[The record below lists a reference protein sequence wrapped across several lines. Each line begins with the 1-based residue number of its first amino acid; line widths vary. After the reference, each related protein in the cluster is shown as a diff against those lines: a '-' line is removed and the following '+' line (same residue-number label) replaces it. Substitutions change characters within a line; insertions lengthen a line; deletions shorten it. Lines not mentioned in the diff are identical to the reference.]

1 LALFVG
7 YYRNPISD
15 EGSMKMGEAKRR
27 KSAEVS
33 IVETA
38 EGPAVPAVWPLSSPA
53 VQTELEDWF
62 ASRKIDCRAPGFHD
76 SPEFL
81 KEERKSADIL
91 NRVARLVEARAYTA
105 EYLEEAGR
113 KIRIAADAVASQ
125 VKKDSRL
132 GLCVVASGVLSR
144 MLDHLG
150 VWNYTAKS
158 NLAIHFP
165 SAVSRTPRF
174 FYSLDQGHF
183 SAAHAIVVAPP
194 FTVIDITL
202 GRQPY
207 DTSAIRRWVPD
218 MVLSS
223 EFEPY
228 EATPEDLMSPELRLF
243 MQSRG
248 QSGSE
253 FLATQKPTMI
263 ELMRQL
269 PGRKVSR
276 SSGHLDYG
284 IVAVGGYTERL
295 EEMPLQGCGINGL
308 TPLEIFTRFVFPKL

>member
-1 LALFVG
+1 
-7 YYRNPISD
+7 
-15 EGSMKMGEAKRR
+15 MGEAKRR
-27 KSAEVS
+27 KSAAVNLF
-33 IVETA
+33 ETA

-53 VQTELEDWF
+53 FQTELEGWF
-62 ASRKIDCRAPGFHD
+62 SARKIDCSAPGFHD

-91 NRVARLVEARAYTA
+91 NRMARLVEARTYTP

-113 KIRIAADAVASQ
+113 KIRIAAEAVASQ
-125 VKKDSRL
+125 VKRDSRL
-132 GLCVVASGVLSR
+132 GLCVAASGVLSR

-150 VWNYTAKS
+150 IWNYTAKS

-183 SAAHAIVVAPP
+183 TAAHAIVVAPP

-207 DTSAIRRWVPD
+207 DTPAIRKWVPETI
-218 MVLSS
+218 LSS
-223 EFEPY
+223 EFERY
-228 EATPEDLMSPELRLF
+228 EATVEDLISPELRLF

-276 SSGHLDYG
+276 NSGHLDYG